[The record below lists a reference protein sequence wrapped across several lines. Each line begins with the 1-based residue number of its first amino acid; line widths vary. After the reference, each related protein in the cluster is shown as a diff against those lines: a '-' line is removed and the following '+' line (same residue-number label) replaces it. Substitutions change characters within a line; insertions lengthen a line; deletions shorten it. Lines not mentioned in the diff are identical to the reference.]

1 MSHQAS
7 PPAES
12 DATTPRIVELTDQPY
27 AAIRAQVTMSR
38 IPEVADR
45 IRELLE
51 HLADRGIEPMGAPFL
66 KYDVIGP
73 GDALELEA
81 GVPVADVSEGA
92 DAVAFAILRGG
103 RFATVSHIGPYD
115 ELTAATTRLLA
126 WGEEQ
131 GVRWDMDERDDA
143 QAWGAR
149 LEIYTSNPLETADPK
164 DLVTDLLFRLA

>member
-1 MSHQAS
+1 MSHQAP
-7 PPAES
+7 PPAGA

-27 AAIRAQVTMSR
+27 AAIRAEVTMSR

-45 IRELLE
+45 IRELLD
-51 HLADRGIEPMGAPFL
+51 HLAERGIQPMGAPFL

-115 ELTAATTRLLA
+115 ELTDATKRLLE

-149 LEIYTSNPLETADPK
+149 LEIYTSNPLETSDPQ